1 MYPRARAFTSV
12 LYRVA
17 CELDARVSV
26 RAERERP
33 GASTHH
39 FRELVREALVLVADH
54 RLLGALVILCRRLIN
69 VSCVRAGLKL
79 ARAWPRKDA
88 PFTSARARKAV
99 SARLGSEGR
108 RDRDA
113 HCSTVCF
120 SAASV
125 KRLAFDIADDGLR
138 RGVREGRAGA
148 EQRRERRA
156 EGERD
161 ARGFS
166 SRSTASSRYAARK
179 DLSARAAQ
187 RRRGTSVRP
196 KLLAAFAPLSLERG
210 AALATAI
217 ARASCDVYSR
227 GLP

>member
-1 MYPRARAFTSV
+1 M
-12 LYRVA
+12 
-17 CELDARVSV
+17 
-26 RAERERP
+26 RERR
-33 GASTHH
+33 GADTHH
-39 FRELVREALVLVADH
+39 VRELICEPHVLVA
-54 RLLGALVILCRRLIN
+54 RPWMLGALVILCRRVISI
-69 VSCVRAGLKL
+69 SCGSRRARG
-79 ARAWPRKDA
+79 WPGRDA
-88 PFTSARARKAV
+88 PLTSARARKAV

-120 SAASV
+120 SAASA
-125 KRLAFDIADDGLR
+125 KSLAFDIADDGPR

-166 SRSTASSRYAARK
+166 GRSTASSRYAARK

-187 RRRGTSVRP
+187 RRRETSVRP
-196 KLLAAFAPLSLERG
+196 KLLAAFAPLSLGRG
-210 AALATAI
+210 AASATAI
-217 ARASCDVYSR
+217 ARASCDVCSR
-227 GLP
+227 VLP